1 MTLPNNEGTPYPKA
15 KSQQTALMDL
25 FLPDFNIGS
34 STASQIRGGNLIG
47 YTRIICIF
55 ALAALLKPY
64 IFQLS
69 DWFLTFFQWTIHTRR
84 YEETYGMIRGG
95 S

>member
-25 FLPDFNIGS
+25 FLPDFNIVS
-34 STASQIRGGNLIG
+34 STASQNRGGNLIG
-47 YTRIICIF
+47 YTRIICIL

-69 DWFLTFFQWTIHTRR
+69 DWFLTFFRMFPSVAWKC
-84 YEETYGMIRGG
+84 
-95 S
+95 SV